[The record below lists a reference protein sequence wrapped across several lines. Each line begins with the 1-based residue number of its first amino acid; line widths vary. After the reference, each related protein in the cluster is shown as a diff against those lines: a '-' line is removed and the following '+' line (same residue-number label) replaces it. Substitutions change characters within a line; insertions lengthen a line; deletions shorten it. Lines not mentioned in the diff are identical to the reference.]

1 MNIEYTLTL
10 PNNEAI
16 YSLLILP
23 NNSILVGAS
32 YNSKYGLIQYKINK
46 DGTQIIEYSRNFN
59 NVHTNNIYAL
69 GIMKINGCWKFLT
82 GGQDNKL
89 KIWN

>member
-10 PNNEAI
+10 PNNEVI

-23 NNSILVGAS
+23 NNTILVGAS
-32 YNSKYGLIQYKINK
+32 YNSTYGLIQYKINK
-46 DGTQIIEYSRNFN
+46 DGTQITEYSRKIN
-59 NVHTNNIYAL
+59 NVHSNNIYAL
-69 GIMKINGCWKFLT
+69 GKMKVKGCWKILT
-82 GGQDNKL
+82 GGEDNKL